1 MCSVIMAVVCSIV
14 LMIMKVKYALI
25 LGLFIGAMD
34 MIPYFGSIISFVI
47 SLIVTFI
54 TGGVW
59 KGVWTG
65 VVLLVLQQ
73 IDGNLLG
80 PKIGGESL
88 ETTLWII
95 FAVTVGGALFGFM
108 GMLFSV
114 PVLAIIRAIMSDYF
128 TAREMKKMSEESEN
142 NE

>member
-14 LMIMKVKYALI
+14 LMIMNVKYALI

-80 PKIGGESL
+80 PKIMGNSL
-88 ETTLWII
+88 EIRPLWII
-95 FAVTVGGALFGFM
+95 FGFM

-128 TAREMKKMSEESEN
+128 TAREMKKMSEESGN

>member
-1 MCSVIMAVVCSIV
+1 M
-14 LMIMKVKYALI
+14 
-25 LGLFIGAMD
+25 
-34 MIPYFGSIISFVI
+34 
-47 SLIVTFI
+47 
-54 TGGVW
+54 W

-80 PKIGGESL
+80 PKIMGDSL
-88 ETTLWII
+88 EIRPLWII